1 MEFVNL
7 EQSGNTHSLNK
18 RAEGDLKL
26 IRSMM
31 QRSSLFMPM
40 PGWGIFAI
48 GVIGSV
54 TALLTQSMEDMDWI
68 IAWGLAA
75 ITALVIA
82 IFTSS
87 WQMRKIG
94 HSIFIGS
101 PRRFWL
107 SLAPAFIAAG
117 LLSVVFV
124 GIGQQPLLAS
134 LWLLLYGVA
143 VVSAGNHSVKQV
155 SWMGY
160 GFLLLGAVF
169 LFLPWPN
176 LGMGLGFGGL
186 HLLFGLLITRTR
198 FD

>member
-94 HSIFIGS
+94 HSIFVGS

-107 SLAPAFIAAG
+107 SLAPAFIASG
-117 LLSVVFV
+117 LLYIFGTRRNPFYRPTITSYIRFAHDDNRPA
-124 GIGQQPLLAS
+124 GIQA
-134 LWLLLYGVA
+134 A
-143 VVSAGNHSVKQV
+143 
-155 SWMGY
+155 
-160 GFLLLGAVF
+160 LG
-169 LFLPWPN
+169 
-176 LGMGLGFGGL
+176 
-186 HLLFGLLITRTR
+186 
-198 FD
+198 